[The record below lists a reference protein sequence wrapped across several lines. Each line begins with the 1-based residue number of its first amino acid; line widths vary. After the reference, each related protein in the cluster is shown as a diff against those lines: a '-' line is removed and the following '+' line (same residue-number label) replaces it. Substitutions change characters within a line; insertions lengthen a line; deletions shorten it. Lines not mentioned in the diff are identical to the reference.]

1 MPITSL
7 AQTQKP
13 PTHANPGYT
22 ISVAVPPGPFRLRAP
37 IDVTIAAINVSGKD
51 LYWDS
56 ATGMNSELP
65 YKLFRV
71 LLTKDGREVE
81 TTVFHR
87 KITGRQRP
95 GEPGDVESSRTILL
109 PCPPGKMFEITIN
122 LKQLYEITEP
132 GRYMLVV
139 SRFDDYTKETVQSN
153 TVTLT
158 IVSYSRKDE
167 PVEIAQML
175 AASPNARKEP

>member
-1 MPITSL
+1 
-7 AQTQKP
+7 
-13 PTHANPGYT
+13 
-22 ISVAVPPGPFRLRAP
+22 
-37 IDVTIAAINVSGKD
+37 
-51 LYWDS
+51 
-56 ATGMNSELP
+56 
-65 YKLFRV
+65 
-71 LLTKDGREVE
+71 
-81 TTVFHR
+81 
-87 KITGRQRP
+87 
-95 GEPGDVESSRTILL
+95 
-109 PCPPGKMFEITIN
+109 MFEITIN